1 MDDRRGV
8 VGRGWSRLV
17 SLLVREKRLTVKI
30 GQVEEQVKEL
40 MQKVKERRIVVEQNQ
55 RVQTEDH
62 PTSDHQLHPTQ
73 CVLYQKGKLTVNGL
87 IFALALAASASFSAA
102 ALFSSTSFAYASFLL
117 LALKALTQPCF
128 L

>member
-1 MDDRRGV
+1 VVDRRGAV
-8 VGRGWSRLV
+8 ARGSSRLV

-62 PTSDHQLHPTQ
+62 STSNYQLHPMQ
-73 CVLYQKGKLTVNGL
+73 RRIRRESL
-87 IFALALAASASFSAA
+87 
-102 ALFSSTSFAYASFLL
+102 
-117 LALKALTQPCF
+117 P
-128 L
+128 